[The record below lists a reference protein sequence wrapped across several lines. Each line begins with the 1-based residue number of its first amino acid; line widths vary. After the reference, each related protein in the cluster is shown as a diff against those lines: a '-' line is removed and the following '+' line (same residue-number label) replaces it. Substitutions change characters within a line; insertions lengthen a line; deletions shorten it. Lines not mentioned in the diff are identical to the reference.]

1 MQYQMYQ
8 IVISVYMTSLQIYK
22 PESHRTKAFQ
32 VLSWLFLI
40 GAFSGPIGTFSGPKS
55 IFSVVWTIKYAQM
68 AISLHLTSLET
79 FEHKSYRK
87 ALPGLFLADPE
98 KRVHLVGPGVHLVGT

>member
-79 FEHKSYRK
+79 FEHKSYT
-87 ALPGLFLADPE
+87 E
-98 KRVHLVGPGVHLVGT
+98 KPFQVFSWLILKNGYI